1 MASGTSAWM
10 TELLRITEMIS
21 KPMLTAEIPFGD
33 PERYGLVL
41 QGCVKWSVY
50 LATCSM
56 LRYKV
61 VDVDAT

>member
-1 MASGTSAWM
+1 M
-10 TELLRITEMIS
+10 LRITEMIS
-21 KPMLTAEIPFGD
+21 KPMLTAVIPFGD
-33 PERYGLVL
+33 PERYGPVL
-41 QGCVKWSVY
+41 PGCVKWSVY